1 MSYQVTIQ
9 DGEVS
14 FSNEEALANITPA
27 PLFP

>member
-1 MSYQVTIQ
+1 VTIQ

-14 FSNEEALANITPA
+14 FSNEGALASITPA